1 MSNLLFY
8 LKSLLLFAFFRFTTP
23 LDQVKEIDMQYR
35 NGYLYLPIEIGTPPQ
50 WFTVLF
56 DTTSFHL
63 YLANTTLKSTFPQT
77 FNPVISSSSEQTDSN
92 VYQIIDQKGVDIKDY
107 IGFFRQGYLSP
118 NKKFHFIL
126 LGASNAPSTTKVTYD
141 GVFGFARK
149 YPGKILDFRGFKNI
163 EANPRFSLIQYLYV
177 NNIIDT
183 KSMGFKFISR
193 NQAKLTFGYFEGDYG
208 DNIIYCDISNE
219 EIPAHLEYFWL
230 CKSKNIK
237 LGSNHEIVYEN
248 SSFLILDSM
257 NEHMRLPP
265 SVGVSLTTH
274 IENAFPN
281 AKNYKV
287 HTNNLGTYLFYKSG
301 NDFQVNKVPD
311 FEFTINDKLSL
322 KITGKDLFT
331 ESSVEINGKLLHG
344 YKSLFSFGAPDID
357 DIYVGLNF
365 MKRYHIVFDKESALV
380 GFGNYIGD
388 DILRLFNRG
397 FWPRRRRWQWTHIV
411 IVILSLIII
420 IGLLYMYRKKQLKKK
435 YKKGLIKKSAEK
447 RKNQE
452 ELIEPIGKPMISV
465 KEK

>member
-1 MSNLLFY
+1 MSNFFFY
-8 LKSLLLFAFFRFTTP
+8 LKALLFFTFFRFTTS
-23 LDQVKEIDMQYR
+23 LDTVKEIDMQYR
-35 NGYLYLPIEIGTPPQ
+35 NGYLFLPIEIGTPPQ

-77 FNPVISSSSEQTDSN
+77 YNPAISSSSEQTDPT
-92 VYQIIDQKGVDIKDY
+92 VYQIINQKGVDIKDY
-107 IGFFRQGYLSP
+107 IGFFRQGQLSP

-126 LGASNAPSTTKVTYD
+126 LSTTKAPFSSKVIYD

-149 YPGKILDFRGFKNI
+149 YPGQILDFQGFKNI

-183 KSMGFKFISR
+183 KSMGFKFTSR

-208 DNIIYCDISNE
+208 DNITYCDISNE
-219 EIPAHLEYFWL
+219 EIPAYLEYYWL

-237 LGSNHEIVYEN
+237 VESNNEIIYEN
-248 SSFLILDSM
+248 SSFLIIDSM
-257 NEHMRLPP
+257 NEQMRLPLN
-265 SVGVSLTTH
+265 VGVSLATY

-287 HTNNLGTYLFYKSG
+287 HTNNLGVYLFYQSG
-301 NDFQVNKVPD
+301 DQFHVNKVPN

-331 ESSVEINGKLLHG
+331 ESTVEINGKQLHG
-344 YKSLFSFGAPDID
+344 YKSLFSFGAPNVN

-365 MKRYHIVFDKESALV
+365 MKRYHIVFDKETGLV

-388 DILRLFNRG
+388 DILTLFNRG
-397 FWPRRRRWQWTHIV
+397 YWPMRRRWQWTHIV

-420 IGLLYMYRKKQLKKK
+420 FGLLYMYRKKQLKKK
-435 YKKGLIKKSAEK
+435 YKKSLVKKSAEK

-452 ELIEPIGKPMISV
+452 ELIEPIGKPMLSV
-465 KEK
+465 KGK